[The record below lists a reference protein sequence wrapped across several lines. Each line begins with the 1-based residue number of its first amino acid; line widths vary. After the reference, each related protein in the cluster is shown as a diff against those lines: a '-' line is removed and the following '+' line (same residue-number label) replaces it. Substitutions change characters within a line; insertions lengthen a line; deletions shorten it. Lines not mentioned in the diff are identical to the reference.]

1 MNASRY
7 AEVWTETINAE
18 EAIREERR
26 AERDYRRMLGLTDR
40 LLGRLEQLNLS
51 GHRELDE
58 DTRRDIALTLLD
70 VTEPARNRFPSTN
83 GVQEA
88 LDGMFDVQESLL
100 LTLQRMVHW
109 DRLLSAPWDA
119 GVAGGDQPASIRR
132 TA

>member
-1 MNASRY
+1 VNASRY
-7 AEVWTETINAE
+7 AEVWTETINAD
-18 EAIREERR
+18 EAIREQRR
-26 AERDYRRMLGLTDR
+26 AERDYRRMVGLTDR

-109 DRLLSAPWDA
+109 DRLLAAPWDA

-132 TA
+132 SA

>member
-1 MNASRY
+1 VKASRY
-7 AEVWTETINAE
+7 ADVWTETIEAE
-18 EAIREERR
+18 EAIREQRR
-26 AERDYRRMLGLTDR
+26 VERDYRRMLGLTDR
-40 LLGRLEQLNLS
+40 LLGRLEQLNLA
-51 GHRELDE
+51 GQRELDE

-70 VTEPARNRFPSTN
+70 ISEPARDRFPSTN
-83 GVQEA
+83 GVQVA

-119 GVAGGDQPASIRR
+119 GVAGGDQQSPVRR

>member
-1 MNASRY
+1 VNASRY
-7 AEVWTETINAE
+7 AEVWTETINAD
-18 EAIREERR
+18 EAIREQRR

-58 DTRRDIALTLLD
+58 ETRRDIALTLLD
-70 VTEPARNRFPSTN
+70 VTEPARDRFPSTN
-83 GVQEA
+83 AVQQA

-132 TA
+132 SA

>member
-1 MNASRY
+1 VKASRY
-7 AEVWTETINAE
+7 AEVWTETIEAE
-18 EAIREERR
+18 EAIREQRR
-26 AERDYRRMLGLTDR
+26 VERDYRRMLGLTDR
-40 LLGRLEQLNLS
+40 LLGRLEQLNLA
-51 GHRELDE
+51 GRRELDE

-70 VTEPARNRFPSTN
+70 ISEPARDRFPPTN

-109 DRLLSAPWDA
+109 DRLLATPWDA
-119 GVAGGDQPASIRR
+119 GVAGGDQPAPIRQ

>member
-1 MNASRY
+1 VNASRY
-7 AEVWTETINAE
+7 AEVWTETINAD
-18 EAIREERR
+18 EAIREQRR

-58 DTRRDIALTLLD
+58 ETRRDIALTLLD
-70 VTEPARNRFPSTN
+70 VTEPARDRFPSTN
-83 GVQEA
+83 AVQKA

-119 GVAGGDQPASIRR
+119 GVAGGDQTASIRR
-132 TA
+132 SA